1 MIRRVVIRPDAEQE
15 INHAADWYEE
25 RKPGLGGEFIGA
37 VIAVLD
43 NIERHPRSQPIVRGR
58 VRRALLPRFP
68 YGVFYAEENSVIVIL
83 ACLHARRSPRRWP
96 S

>member
-1 MIRRVVIRPDAEQE
+1 VIRRVVIRPEAERD
-15 INHAADWYEE
+15 INLAADWYEE

-37 VIAVLD
+37 VVVVLD
-43 NIERHPRSQPIVRGR
+43 NIEQHPRSHPIVRGR
-58 VRRALLPRFP
+58 VRRALLLRFP
-68 YGVFYAEENSVIVIL
+68 YGVFYAEENGVVVVL